1 MNQDV
6 ENLDF
11 EVTLSGTY
19 WGTRYPE
26 FDILVDD
33 TVVKSDRITASPS
46 KKGLIHDD
54 FMSAGR
60 EQATYQTIKFTHPV
74 VPGNHV
80 LGIRFKNKQP
90 GDTCEFVDGQWRKD
104 VLITIEKIVIDG
116 VDLRSLIYN
125 ESTYTLDQEQ
135 TIDGVAT
142 RTLENCIHLGFNG
155 VYELKFISP
164 FYIWLLERL

>member
-1 MNQDV
+1 MSQDV
-6 ENLDF
+6 ETLDF
-11 EVTLSGTY
+11 EITLSGTY

-33 TVVKSDRITASPS
+33 TVVNSGCISSYPS
-46 KKGLIHDD
+46 KKGLPHDS

-74 VPGNHV
+74 IPGNHV
-80 LGIRFKNKQP
+80 LGIRLKNKRP

-104 VLITIEKIVIDG
+104 VLLNIEKIVIDG
-116 VDLRSLIYN
+116 VDLRTLIYN
-125 ESTYTLDQEQ
+125 ERTYTFDQEQ
-135 TIDGVAT
+135 TVDGHAT
-142 RTLENCIHLGFNG
+142 KMVENCVHLGFNG

>member
-1 MNQDV
+1 MGQDV
-6 ENLDF
+6 ETLDF
-11 EVTLSGTY
+11 EITLSGTY

-33 TVVKSDRITASPS
+33 TVVNSGCISSYPS
-46 KKGLIHDD
+46 KKGLPYDS

-74 VPGNHV
+74 IPGNHV

-104 VLITIEKIVIDG
+104 VLLNVEKIVIDG
-116 VDLRSLIYN
+116 VDLRTLIYN
-125 ESTYTLDQEQ
+125 ESTYTFDQEQ
-135 TIDGVAT
+135 TVDGQVT
-142 RTLENCIHLGFNG
+142 KMVENCVHLGFNG